1 MGALRDVCVADSRAG
16 REWASGSPMR
26 GGADHEDWL
35 PWRALPACLLCPCV
49 LTMLCCAV
57 ICRVWPS
64 LASSSVQPVCSRE
77 GAGQVR
83 SGWERQ
89 GRAGQVVYLDA
100 TAAIPLVDRLAS
112 GVFSCLMMMHL
123 AAADC
128 RHTRLI
134 PEVNKL
140 IVKYTHSSSYW
151 HHIINYLSF
160 SQSFSHLA
168 FIRIDVILT
177 ARSSTVTL

>member
-1 MGALRDVCVADSRAG
+1 MHCEMCVWRTAEQGGSGPLGALCVQAQTPKTG
-16 REWASGSPMR
+16 CR
-26 GGADHEDWL
+26 GE
-35 PWRALPACLLCPCV
+35 RCLPACLLCPCV

-57 ICRVWPS
+57 LCRVWPS

-112 GVFSCLMMMHL
+112 GVCSCLCVPND
-123 AAADC
+123 AFDGC
-128 RHTRLI
+128 RLQAR
-134 PEVNKL
+134 
-140 IVKYTHSSSYW
+140 TH
-151 HHIINYLSF
+151 
-160 SQSFSHLA
+160 A
-168 FIRIDVILT
+168 
-177 ARSSTVTL
+177 